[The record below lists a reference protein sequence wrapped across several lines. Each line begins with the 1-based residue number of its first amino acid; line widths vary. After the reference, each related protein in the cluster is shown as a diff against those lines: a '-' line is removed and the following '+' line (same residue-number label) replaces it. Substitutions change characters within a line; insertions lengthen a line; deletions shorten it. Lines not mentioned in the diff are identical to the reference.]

1 MRNGQTAAPAAVHPL
16 NADETDARA
25 EDLAVLLVDAV
36 ASGASVGSLAP
47 LAPAVAAAGDA
58 AAAAGVALLHLDT
71 ETGSPAEHLY
81 RSAGWIRAGVIPD
94 HAADPGGTRR
104 PTTLSCK
111 RLGTAAAAG

>member
-47 LAPAVAAAGDA
+47 LAPAVAAACR
-58 AAAAGVALLHLDT
+58 
-71 ETGSPAEHLY
+71 P
-81 RSAGWIRAGVIPD
+81 P
-94 HAADPGGTRR
+94 PGTRPPR
-104 PTTLSCK
+104 PASPCCSWTPRPAAPPSTS
-111 RLGTAAAAG
+111 TARPAGSGPV